1 MSDTPATATK
11 ACMRLIRA
19 LLPQGDPVAIALMQS
34 YRDSTGRLGP
44 AELLV
49 LEARAARARKNREQ
63 IVLQG
68 N

>member
-19 LLPQGDPVAIALMQS
+19 LLPIQDPVAIALMQS

-49 LEARAARARKNREQ
+49 LEERARKNREQ